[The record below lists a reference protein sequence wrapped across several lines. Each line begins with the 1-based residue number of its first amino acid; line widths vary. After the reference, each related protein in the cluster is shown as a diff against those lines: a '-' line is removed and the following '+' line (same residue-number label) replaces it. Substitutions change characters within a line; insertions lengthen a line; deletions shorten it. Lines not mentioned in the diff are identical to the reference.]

1 MHKWGIFEYNSCI
14 NDSLKM
20 KLFIIQLNPHQVVL
34 NIQKNILEMIC
45 KHNNC
50 VTPKYHYF
58 TLLRIAPPIY
68 VTTRSLTCM
77 PKYWNMCLRRSTRLH
92 LQVTGFPIEAL
103 AQDQLG
109 VVGSKMWFWR
119 RLKFHLLW
127 KISYT
132 YTNENPYCE
141 AYKAN
146 FGVAEVKLI
155 ALKRCLYS

>member
-1 MHKWGIFEYNSCI
+1 
-14 NDSLKM
+14 M
-20 KLFIIQLNPHQVVL
+20 KLFIIQLNTHQVVL
-34 NIQKNILEMIC
+34 NIKKNILKMIC

-50 VTPKYHYF
+50 TTPKYFVSLFYII
-58 TLLRIAPPIY
+58 TYCPPYLRNDAIP
-68 VTTRSLTCM
+68 TCM

>member
-68 VTTRSLTCM
+68 VTTRSLPACQSIETCVSDAR
-77 PKYWNMCLRRSTRLH
+77 LVSTCKS
-92 LQVTGFPIEAL
+92 
-103 AQDQLG
+103 QD
-109 VVGSKMWFWR
+109 F
-119 RLKFHLLW
+119 RLKRWH
-127 KISYT
+127 KISSGLLDQK
-132 YTNENPYCE
+132 CD
-141 AYKAN
+141 
-146 FGVAEVKLI
+146 FGEDWSFIYYGKCPILILMKTPIVKPIRLI
-155 ALKRCLYS
+155 SGLPK